1 MTERS
6 QMPDGMRLIE
16 EFLNTVD
23 ERTFRRHGTAHAG
36 GDRLAS
42 PAALSEWLA
51 GHGLLPAG
59 TRLRQADLAEGIRL
73 RTALRQ
79 ALLAAAPERETVAVF
94 VDFPLH
100 LVPGAEGA
108 LRLAA
113 TGAAGLAPIVEAVAT
128 AVVSGSWAR
137 LRICAAPDCRWV
149 FYDVSRS
156 GGGRWCSMAVC
167 GNRAKTRSY
176 RQRQRTA

>member
-1 MTERS
+1 MTERQQVS
-6 QMPDGMRLIE
+6 EEMRVIE

-36 GDRLAS
+36 GDRLVS
-42 PAALSEWLA
+42 PAALSEWLS
-51 GHGLLPAG
+51 GHGLLPSG
-59 TRLRQADLAEGIRL
+59 TRLGSAELVEAVRL
-73 RTALRQ
+73 RTALRRF
-79 ALLAAAPERETVAVF
+79 LLSAAPERGTAAVF
-94 VDFPLH
+94 ADFPLH

-113 TGAAGLAPIVEAVAT
+113 TGTAGLAPIVEAVAA
-128 AVVSGSWAR
+128 AVVDGSWAR

-149 FYDVSRS
+149 FYDLSRG

-176 RQRQRTA
+176 RQRQRTT